1 MKIKKHTLFL
11 LISLAILSV
20 AAIFVIVDICQAQ
33 AEVDSLLA
41 TNSDTQYRVGLEL
54 SLFFGAF
61 FVAVAFGIALSFIRS
76 VYKILK
82 YKPQGWIKVCY
93 IISASLAFLS
103 IVFFIF
109 LMFDPLD
116 FASRSGSEYISIEDL
131 LLFGLCPASPLS
143 FILGSL
149 PVRGFREIYEELFK

>member
-11 LISLAILSV
+11 RISLAVFSV
-20 AAIFVIVDICQAQ
+20 AAIIAIVAFCKSK

-41 TNSDTQYRVGLEL
+41 TNSDTQYRVGLEF
-54 SLFFGAF
+54 SLFFSAF

-82 YKPQGWIKVCY
+82 YKPLGWIKVCY

-103 IVFFIF
+103 IVFFIL

-116 FASRSGSEYISIEDL
+116 FASRSGSEYISIGDL
-131 LLFGLCPASPLS
+131 LLFGLCPASVLS

-149 PVRGFREIYEELFK
+149 PTRGFSDMYNDLFN

>member
-11 LISLAILSV
+11 LTSLAILSV
-20 AAIFVIVDICQAQ
+20 VAIFVIVSICQAQ

-54 SLFFGAF
+54 SLFFSAF
-61 FVAVAFGIALSFIRS
+61 FVAVAFGIALSFVRS

-82 YKPQGWIKVCY
+82 YKPIGWIKVCY

-103 IVFFIF
+103 IVFYIL
-109 LMFDPLD
+109 LMFDAFGL
-116 FASRSGSEYISIEDL
+116 SERSGRAYTGDL
-131 LLFGLCPASPLS
+131 LLFGLCPASLLS
-143 FILGSL
+143 FILGSF
-149 PVRGFREIYEELFK
+149 PPKGFGEIYEELFK